1 MVTSKS
7 VGKPATG
14 VSLNSTRRKFNL
26 SSRKTKRIN
35 LRGKGNIKHIKL

>member
-7 VGKPATG
+7 ISKPATG

-35 LRGKGNIKHIKL
+35 LSGKRHIKHIKL

>member
-7 VGKPATG
+7 IGRPVAG
-14 VSLNSTRRKFNL
+14 VSTNTTRRMFNLL

-35 LRGKGNIKHIKL
+35 LSGKKKRKYK